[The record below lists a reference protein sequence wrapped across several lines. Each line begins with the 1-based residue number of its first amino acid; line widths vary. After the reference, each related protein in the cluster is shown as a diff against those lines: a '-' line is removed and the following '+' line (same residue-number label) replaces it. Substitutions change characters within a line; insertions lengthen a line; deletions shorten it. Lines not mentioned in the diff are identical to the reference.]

1 MRAALKT
8 VLSGLIGIRRGTDHE
23 RQRVRPLALVA
34 AAVVLVAL
42 FIFTL
47 LAIVRIVT
55 G

>member
-1 MRAALKT
+1 MKAAVKA
-8 VLSGLIGIRRGTDHE
+8 VLSGMIGIRRKGEHE
-23 RQRVRPLALVA
+23 RQRVQPLQLIA

-47 LAIVRIVT
+47 LAIVRIAT